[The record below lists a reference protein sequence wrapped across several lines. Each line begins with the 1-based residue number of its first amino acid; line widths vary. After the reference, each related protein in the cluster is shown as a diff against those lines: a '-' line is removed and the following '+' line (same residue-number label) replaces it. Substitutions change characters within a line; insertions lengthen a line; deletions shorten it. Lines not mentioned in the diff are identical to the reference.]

1 MKIIAKLSE
10 MIEEE
15 LTDAEK
21 YARCALN
28 YKEDRKALADTF
40 YDLANGE
47 MEHMNKLHTQ
57 VVGIIEEYRK
67 TNGEPPENMKMLY
80 DYLHKQHIKK
90 ASEVKIM
97 LAMYKG

>member
-15 LTDAEK
+15 IADAEK

-28 YKEDRKALADTF
+28 YKEDRKALADMF
-40 YDLANGE
+40 YELSNGE
-47 MEHMNKLHTQ
+47 LEHMNKLHAQ
-57 VVGIIEEYRK
+57 VVGLIEEYRK
-67 TNGEPPENMKMLY
+67 ANGEPTADMKTLY
-80 DYLHKQHIKK
+80 DYLHKQHINK
-90 ASEVKIM
+90 AAEVKIM